1 MDTAEKI
8 IELYGMEPLP
18 FEGGYY
24 VETYRTDAK
33 VQKANLP
40 PGYPSARN
48 FCSEILYLLTAD
60 TCSRLHR
67 VRSDEIFHFYLGDS
81 VKILN
86 LFADG
91 TKRVINLG
99 PNILNDQQIQII
111 VPKGTWQGALIEEP
125 GKFALMGC
133 TVAPAFDFEDFQMA
147 DRQQIL
153 DQYPNEHELI
163 EKLV

>member
-24 VETYRTDAK
+24 VETYRTAEK
-33 VQKANLP
+33 VQKAHLP
-40 PGYPSARN
+40 PGYPSGRN
-48 FCSEILYLLTAD
+48 FCSEILYLLTAE

-67 VRSDEIFHFYLGDS
+67 VRSDEIFHFYMGDS
-81 VKILN
+81 VKMLN

-99 PNILNDQQIQII
+99 TDILNGQQVQVI
-111 VPKGTWQGALIEEP
+111 VPKGTWQGALIEAP

-133 TVAPAFDFEDFQMA
+133 TVAPAFEFEDFEIGEKQK
-147 DRQQIL
+147 IL
-153 DQYPNEHELI
+153 DQYPDQHELI
-163 EKLV
+163 EKLL